1 METHK
6 NSYQL
11 KQGKKEYILTTS
23 LLGNS
28 IKIVCKNRKEQSFNR
43 VFTLDEL
50 KNLDKVF
57 NIIKSPKEALDF
69 IDKALRIQKVGV
81 KEQDGR
87 IKIIFYFTT
96 KGLVHEIKIPL
107 GKIGMSSSSSKDFI
121 SNNEQNLQ
129 KPNIIEEYST
139 TNYTT
144 KEHNFQNLGDFQQNS
159 QNLGNV
165 VIGSSNII
173 EQNTNFDVNQF
184 LGQTNTNTNEFIT
197 EGESTAFNSIENITL
212 KTTSSNNNK
221 YISELSQNQNYDNL
235 ALNTDNSNVNEIA
248 GLTTTNEQYT
258 TDNIIQTAN
267 TFQDLG
273 HIQSQYNTNSVPIP
287 SFDTNQYLTN
297 LETTNQYTPPYDTT
311 SIEPPVLPT
320 PTLPIINDTE
330 IVSNDNIIGQTI
342 ENTQFKI
349 TQDFNINQFTTEGTT
364 INEQFTT
371 GQEFTNQNTE
381 GTITNEKITTGQ
393 DFNLNQFGT
402 EGTITNEK
410 FTTGQDFN
418 LNQFGTEGT
427 ISNEQFTTGQN
438 FNLNQFGTEGT
449 ITNEQFTTGQDF
461 NLNQFGTE
469 GTISNELFTTGQNFN
484 LNQFGT
490 EGTVSNEHFTTGQD
504 FNLNQFG
511 TEGTATNEQFTT
523 TQDISSN
530 QFTTQDFDLNKLSSE
545 GTTNNQFTTQDF
557 NLNQFGVEGTTTTT
571 SNEQFET
578 QEYTTNQYITSSP
591 NPQFSTKDFSTNQYT
606 VEPTTTNTFDMNQLF
621 QNKMEAVPQIP
632 SIPTN
637 LMDNFNQTYNIEKT
651 NNQNCVETKST
662 VEPTFTQ
669 PTLDQPTF
677 TNQLKEELNIG
688 HEDNIFSSQVTF
700 SLPKIPKQIEFNLQ
714 PQSTLDMNV
723 YQEQTQQTQFDQTI
737 IPEQTHYNVQEY
749 TESQYK
755 VEDYPSTQYITNTT
769 QTNDYK
775 PTQTE
780 PIISSP
786 IQKYDDD
793 RINKLEGDTNSLR
806 NEHQKIQYKLN
817 ALSGE
822 INTYKTQLGDF
833 EREKAENEV
842 NALRAENR
850 AIKQQLSELNSLR
863 NTAAEVN
870 ILRNQLAE
878 LEPFRKKAAEMEIL
892 KNQIRELNDLKVKMA
907 ELNNVK
913 SQLSELDQL
922 RAQVN
927 QMNNLQ
933 EKLGELNT
941 LRMQVEDAENL
952 RRKIR
957 QMETDRA
964 QYEQEIENL
973 RNSQKIELLKMK
985 RFSGSGFGS
994 NSKQTLLDEKT
1005 RNITVKGDIIQNMNE
1020 LEMIT
1025 RKINKLNKKITL
1037 NLLYKATV
1045 DSDKASAFHERCDSA
1060 NSSLVL
1066 IETDKGKRFGGFT
1079 TCSWRGDCIDK
1090 KDKEAFV
1097 FSLDK
1102 MMIYENIP
1110 GENAVGCYPKFG
1122 PIFLGCQI
1130 RIYDNAFTKGGTTFE
1145 KGLNYNTEED
1155 YELTGGDRVFGV
1167 KEIEVYEVIV

>member
-107 GKIGMSSSSSKDFI
+107 GKIGMSASSSKDFI
-121 SNNEQNLQ
+121 SNKEQNLQ

-165 VIGSSNII
+165 VIGSSNIN

-184 LGQTNTNTNEFIT
+184 LGQTNTNTNEFIR
-197 EGESTAFNSIENITL
+197 EGESTAFNSIENINTTQDI

-235 ALNTDNSNVNEIA
+235 ALNIDNSNVNEIA

-258 TDNIIQTAN
+258 TDNIIQTTN

-330 IVSNDNIIGQTI
+330 IVSNDNIIGQTT

-364 INEQFTT
+364 INERFTT

-381 GTITNEKITTGQ
+381 GTITDEKITTR
-393 DFNLNQFGT
+393 
-402 EGTITNEK
+402 
-410 FTTGQDFN
+410 
-418 LNQFGTEGT
+418 
-427 ISNEQFTTGQN
+427 
-438 FNLNQFGTEGT
+438 
-449 ITNEQFTTGQDF
+449 QDF

-469 GTISNELFTTGQNFN
+469 GTISNELFTTGQN
-484 LNQFGT
+484 
-490 EGTVSNEHFTTGQD
+490 

-545 GTTNNQFTTQDF
+545 DTTNNQFTTQDF

-578 QEYTTNQYITSSP
+578 QEYTTNQYITSSS

-651 NNQNCVETKST
+651 NNQNYVETKST

-688 HEDNIFSSQVTF
+688 NEDNIFSSQVTF

-957 QMETDRA
+957 QMETDRV